1 MTRTR
6 IIDLMPFVV
15 AFSLGFC
22 TVLSSAGCTEERAR
36 AAGEV
41 VDPPPEI
48 DEDNKTKELTKTLE
62 KALEVSAKTKTMA
75 KAAEPN
81 SEPIETTIEGEVAV
95 PKSEPIKPVYEASFD
110 QNEGIYLQR
119 LKTASEIENREPVME
134 TSSFEVGAER
144 IYLFMDVRNDTDEE
158 QKLIVN
164 FIGPDERVRGGIEME
179 IPPSVPRWRTWA
191 YTRKIKVDGQ
201 WLAEVRLADG
211 TLLGSVP
218 FEVY

>member
-22 TVLSSAGCTEERAR
+22 TVLSSAGCAEERAR

-41 VDPPPEI
+41 VDPPLKT
-48 DEDNKTKELTKTLE
+48 DEGDKTKELTNALE
-62 KALEVSAKTKTMA
+62 KALEASAKPTAM
-75 KAAEPN
+75 AAEPK
-81 SEPIETTIEGEVAV
+81 SEPIETTVDREVSA
-95 PKSEPIKPVYEASFD
+95 PKSEPVKPVYEASFT

-144 IYLFMDVRNDTDEE
+144 IYVFMDVRNDTDEE

-179 IPPSVPRWRTWA
+179 VPPSVPRWRTWA